1 MRLYW
6 FRFYTIIFYFYISI
20 TIFKM
25 IGTTIEA
32 SIVTKNNVF
41 LVILAITIFM
51 CLSFCAGIEYNKFRN
66 KEKK

>member
-1 MRLYW
+1 
-6 FRFYTIIFYFYISI
+6 
-20 TIFKM
+20 M